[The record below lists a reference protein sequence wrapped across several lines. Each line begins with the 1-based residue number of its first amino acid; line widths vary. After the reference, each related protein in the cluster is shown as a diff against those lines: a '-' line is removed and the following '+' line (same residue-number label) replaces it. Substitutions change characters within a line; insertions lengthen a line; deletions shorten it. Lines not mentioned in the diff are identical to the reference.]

1 MQVKLYENHLGQIR
15 VLGESENPLFCLS
28 DVCKIL
34 DLDSV
39 NKVANSIKAEFG
51 DGGNQIPPIQNEN
64 FCVIQTYPIADNLG
78 RIQQAL
84 FITEPQLYFVLMR
97 SNKSKAKPFRQWVVS
112 EVLPSIRKTGK
123 YIKMDNVSDREK
135 ERLKDEIIMLQRK
148 LLNIYE
154 DREREVP
161 LHYNTWLEPRE
172 KEQIKSLHARGES
185 ISKICKVMQRSE
197 FAIRKII
204 KEG

>member
-39 NKVANSIKAEFG
+39 NKVANSIKVEFG
-51 DGGNQIPPIQNEN
+51 DGGNLIPPIQNEN

-97 SNKSKAKPFRQWVVS
+97 SNKPKAKPFRQWVVS

-123 YIKMDNVSDREK
+123 YTKIDDVSDREK
-135 ERLKDEIIMLQRK
+135 EKLKDEIIMLQRK

>member
-39 NKVANSIKAEFG
+39 NKVANSIKVEFG

-97 SNKSKAKPFRQWVVS
+97 SNKPKAKPFRQWVVS

-123 YIKMDNVSDREK
+123 YTKIDDVFDREK

-172 KEQIKSLHARGES
+172 KEQIKTLHARGES